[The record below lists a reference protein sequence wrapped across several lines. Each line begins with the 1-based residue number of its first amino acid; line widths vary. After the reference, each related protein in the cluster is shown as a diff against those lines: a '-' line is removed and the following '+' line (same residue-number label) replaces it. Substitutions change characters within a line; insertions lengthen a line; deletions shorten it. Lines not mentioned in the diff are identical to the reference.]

1 MAMSERCQGGQVL
14 RRQSGVTTPVMGTLP
29 TTVGPPP
36 AAESLALAL
45 RFDGLPT
52 DGCRGGR
59 GGGGGEWG
67 QSRRSGACLLKS
79 RPSPEKGPCLGG
91 KRDRREGEPP
101 PGGKPPPAVLPGGG
115 ADG

>member
-1 MAMSERCQGGQVL
+1 MSERCQGGQVL

-59 GGGGGEWG
+59 GRGGGEG
-67 QSRRSGACLLKS
+67 GPSAPAGACLLTAPLLPES
-79 RPSPEKGPCLGG
+79 RAALGG
-91 KRDRREGEPP
+91 KGDALGGERH
-101 PGGKPPPAVLPGGG
+101 PGGKPRPRVASR
-115 ADG
+115 AARSAQ